1 MFEDRTKGN
10 KYDFNKIDSAVRT
23 KVITENSRDEE
34 SMTEAQKKLFSAKQ
48 PKPKEPILPRHKDL
62 NVDNMPSSKYLQS
75 FGQTMTVGE
84 ASTHTED
91 VEAQKVEPV
100 VEKQVQ
106 TENEKQIK
114 EDNIN
119 FEKLIDE
126 ASEVKIDEKAINKEL
141 KDVAPT
147 PKKSYSFRIKLVTGV
162 YCILV
167 ALFGGWVIGN
177 AVDIARTNANIYET
191 ALEQERVSADIEK
204 IVLKIKNFDDA
215 SQNPEDDSTIKKMIT
230 ETIET
235 TPEEPI
241 EPNEYTIESNWFDV
255 FCNWLSK
262 LFGGK

>member
-1 MFEDRTKGN
+1 MFEDRTKIN

-23 KVITENSRDEE
+23 KVITETARDEE

-62 NVDNMPSSKYLQS
+62 NVNNMPSSKYLQS

-84 ASTHTED
+84 ASTQTEETTETEIEPIVD
-91 VEAQKVEPV
+91 KKVEV
-100 VEKQVQ
+100 KEQ
-106 TENEKQIK
+106 TK

-126 ASEVKIDEKAINKEL
+126 ASEVKIDEKTINKEL
-141 KDVAPT
+141 KDIAPS
-147 PKKSYSFRIKLVTGV
+147 PKKSYSFRIKLVAGV

-191 ALEQERVSADIEK
+191 ALEQDRVEADIGK

-235 TPEEPI
+235 TPEAPI
-241 EPNEYTIESNWFDV
+241 EPNEYTVESNWFDV
-255 FCNWLSK
+255 FCNWLSR